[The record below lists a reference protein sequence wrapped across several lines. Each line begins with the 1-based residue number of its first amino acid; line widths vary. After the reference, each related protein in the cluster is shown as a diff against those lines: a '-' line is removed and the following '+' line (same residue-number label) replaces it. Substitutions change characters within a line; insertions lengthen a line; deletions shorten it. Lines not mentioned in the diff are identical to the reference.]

1 MSRNRS
7 FKSFVIVLL
16 LAALAAAQDVASFEK
31 RTTVKKLDN
40 GLTVV
45 ICERPEAPVFSFFT
59 HVDAGSVQDPLGQTG
74 LAHMFEHMAF
84 KGTDKIGTKDY
95 AAEKVALEKVE
106 QTYAAYIAERDKP
119 VGRDEKK
126 LKDLEKA
133 WKDAVAEADK
143 YVKPNEFPQIVE
155 INGGED
161 LNANTSDDETNY
173 FYSFPENRLE
183 LWAYL
188 ESERFLHPVMR
199 EFYKERNVVIE
210 ERRMRVDSNPIGR
223 LLEQFTTAAFQA
235 HEYHRPTIGWMSD
248 LNSFSATD
256 AKKFFD
262 EYYIPSN
269 MVVTVVG
276 DVKASETMPIIEKY
290 FGRIPSRPRPDER
303 TTTEPPQN
311 AERRV
316 VLQDMSQPLYLEGY
330 HRPDYRSPDDAVYD
344 AIADLMSSGRTSR
357 LYRALVRDKKI
368 AADSAGFTGLPG
380 NKYPHLFAFYAFP
393 LPGHKP
399 EEMADAIHV
408 EIEKLKNEDISD
420 EELKM
425 IKTRAKANLDPQPGQ
440 QRRPGQQSG
449 FIPGALRR
457 LARTVPLRW
466 TASTKSPK
474 RTFAAWLIKLL
485 FQPIVQWELSK
496 PSPLLQQ
503 RTKKEERNENSSP
516 AHSPFDS
523 SCHQRGSSAS
533 RCASDELAAD
543 SDSASARV
551 SSSGAEAH
559 RTAEWHGDLS
569 SGRPRTPGHRW
580 HRTHPRRLAVR
591 AREQSRNAGY
601 LRRSLAHRWN
611 QGANRGSTRRLP

>member
-1 MSRNRS
+1 MSHYRRL
-7 FKSFVIVLL
+7 KSFVLVLI
-16 LAALAAAQDVASFEK
+16 LAALAAAQDMASFEK

-59 HVDAGSVQDPLGQTG
+59 HVDAGSVQDPLGETG

-84 KGTDKIGTKDY
+84 KGTDKIGTTDY

-119 VGRDEKK
+119 VGRDEQK

-133 WKDAVAEADK
+133 WKDAVVEANR

-155 INGGED
+155 NNGGED

-210 ERRMRVDSNPIGR
+210 ERRMRTDSNPIGR

-235 HEYHRPTIGWMSD
+235 HPYHRPTIGWMSD

-262 EYYIPSN
+262 KYYIPSN

-276 DVKASETMPIIEKY
+276 DVKASETMPVVEKY
-290 FGRIPSRPRPDER
+290 LGRIPSRPKPDER

-316 VLQDMSQPLYLEGY
+316 MLLEMSQPLYLEGY

-344 AIADLMSSGRTSR
+344 AIADLMSNGRTSR

-399 EEMADAIHV
+399 NEMADAIHV
-408 EIEKLKNEDISD
+408 EIEKLKKEDISD

-425 IKTRAKANLDPQPGQ
+425 IKTRAKANLIRGLGSNEGLASSLALYQARYDDWRELFRSVDRIDKVSKADI
-440 QRRPGQQSG
+440 RRVANQTFVPTN
-449 FIPGALRR
+449 
-457 LARTVPLRW
+457 RTVGIIETK
-466 TASTKSPK
+466 TAAP
-474 RTFAAWLIKLL
+474 
-485 FQPIVQWELSK
+485 
-496 PSPLLQQ
+496 
-503 RTKKEERNENSSP
+503 
-516 AHSPFDS
+516 
-523 SCHQRGSSAS
+523 
-533 RCASDELAAD
+533 AAD
-543 SDSASARV
+543 QKG
-551 SSSGAEAH
+551 GA
-559 RTAEWHGDLS
+559 
-569 SGRPRTPGHRW
+569 
-580 HRTHPRRLAVR
+580 
-591 AREQSRNAGY
+591 Q
-601 LRRSLAHRWN
+601 
-611 QGANRGSTRRLP
+611 

>member
-1 MSRNRS
+1 MNRS
-7 FKSFVIVLL
+7 LKSFAVVLV
-16 LAALAAAQDVASFEK
+16 LAAVAIAQDVASFEK

-40 GLTVV
+40 GLTIV

-84 KGTDKIGTKDY
+84 KGTDKIGTTDY

-106 QTYAAYIAERDKP
+106 VAYAAYIAERDKP
-119 VGRDEKK
+119 VGRNEQKVK
-126 LKDLEKA
+126 ELEKA
-133 WKDAVAEADK
+133 WKDDITAADK

-161 LNANTSDDETNY
+161 LNANTNDDETNY
-173 FYSFPENRLE
+173 YYSFPENRLE

-210 ERRMRVDSNPIGR
+210 ERRMRTDSNPIGR
-223 LLEQFTTAAFQA
+223 LLEQFTTAAYQA
-235 HEYHRPTIGWMSD
+235 HPYHRPTIGWMSD

-256 AKKFFD
+256 AKNFFD
-262 EYYIPSN
+262 KYYIPSN
-269 MVVTVVG
+269 MVVAVVG
-276 DVKASETMPIIEKY
+276 DVKTSEAMPILEKY
-290 FGRIPSRPRPDER
+290 FGRLPSRPQPDER

-344 AIADLMSSGRTSR
+344 AIADLMSNGRTSR

-368 AADSAGFTGLPG
+368 ASYSAGFTGLPG

-399 EEMADAIHV
+399 DEMADAIHA
-408 EIEKLKNEDISD
+408 EIEKLKTEDISD

-425 IKTRAKANLDPQPGQ
+425 IKTRAKADLIRGLGSNEGLASSMALYQARYDDWRELFASVDRIDKVTKADI
-440 QRRPGQQSG
+440 RRVANQTFVPTN
-449 FIPGALRR
+449 
-457 LARTVPLRW
+457 RTVGIIE
-466 TASTKSPK
+466 TK
-474 RTFAAWLIKLL
+474 AAA
-485 FQPIVQWELSK
+485 
-496 PSPLLQQ
+496 
-503 RTKKEERNENSSP
+503 P
-516 AHSPFDS
+516 APD
-523 SCHQRGSSAS
+523 QKG
-533 RCASDELAAD
+533 
-543 SDSASARV
+543 
-551 SSSGAEAH
+551 GA
-559 RTAEWHGDLS
+559 
-569 SGRPRTPGHRW
+569 
-580 HRTHPRRLAVR
+580 
-591 AREQSRNAGY
+591 Q
-601 LRRSLAHRWN
+601 
-611 QGANRGSTRRLP
+611 